1 MRTERLE
8 AVAELSAS
16 LAHEIKNP
24 LASIRSAVEQLALT
38 AGASDDERTLG
49 RLIVRESDRLSRLL
63 SEFLDFARVRV
74 TRGALVDFGG
84 IVRAA
89 ASLAAG
95 NPDGEKNVTLECD
108 IPDEP
113 VLIEGDEDLLHR
125 AVFNV
130 VLNAIQAS
138 PRDGTVSVVLSELSA
153 DQLPRGVL
161 FPEDAIALHVQDEGP
176 GIPADLR
183 DRVFDPFFTTKA
195 GGTGLGLPIVHRAV
209 DAHRGVVFV
218 DSSVR
223 GTRFSVL
230 LPRSRFAEAEAA

>member
-24 LASIRSAVEQLALT
+24 LASIRSAVEQLALS
-38 AGASDDERTLG
+38 AGAGEDERTLG

-74 TRGALVDFGG
+74 TRGALVDLGG
-84 IVRAA
+84 IARAA

-95 NPDGEKNVTLECD
+95 FPEGGKEVSLQCD

-125 AVFNV
+125 AVFNI

-138 PRDGTVSVVLSELSA
+138 PDGGTVRVELA
-153 DQLPRGVL
+153 EMTGEQLPRGVL
-161 FPEDAIALHVQDEGP
+161 FPDNAIALHVVDEGP
-176 GIPADLR
+176 GIPSDLR
-183 DRVFDPFFTTKA
+183 ERVFDPFFTTKP

-209 DAHRGVVFV
+209 DAHRGVVLL
-218 DSSVR
+218 DSSPR